1 MEEKRNE
8 TRERKQTK
16 SSQPDQSEYLT
27 TGRAVFLDGGAPD
40 SKERDFSG
48 ARLAGQHDPNAVT
61 LGNDIALNSVTFDS
75 RGFDGIKRWREK
87 LFSEI
92 PEITD
97 ELPRLLTEYMRD
109 LAGDDDSPYLRRA
122 KALKHVFVN
131 KTPIVNP
138 KDLLPGHTTNTMQ
151 GPVCYIDTVGSVI
164 WPELKTVSTR
174 AINPFRVEPE
184 VVRRLNREIFPYWMK
199 RSIQEIAR
207 YSDYDSADY
216 PDRDEVEGTSH
227 EPRLSKSAGQTPR
240 CQQLYER
247 VAFFI
252 AFIASCVSHTVPD
265 FNRLVKYGL
274 QKLTKRMDEDIINF
288 YLTEDQQEFL
298 SGVKEVFEG
307 AVIYAHHL
315 ADEATK
321 VGCSELARICR
332 KVPEHPAETLHEA
345 VVSIW
350 ILYHL
355 LLQENTH
362 YGFSIGRLDQILQP
376 YYLAD
381 WNRLNLDQASEDEKN
396 AYRARAVELMCHF
409 FLKVSD
415 NIPLSSET
423 AESLFAGS
431 GANQA
436 LTVGGTNYD
445 RETGNIENAVN
456 DMTYI
461 ILKATE
467 LLAVRDPNVH
477 ARYHADIH
485 HRDTDGN
492 LLRSHEVSP
501 YLKRLCEVNL
511 NTRATPAI
519 HGDVAVTESLAR
531 YYEHHQGI
539 DSEEAKADAHDYCSI
554 GCIEE
559 NSAAR
564 HYGYTGALNIA
575 LSTVLEMAMFGGKH
589 RSDGF
594 DAESPNWVNGSQDYT
609 SVPIWQMQSMD
620 EFVAAFRFQMDE
632 YAKITVQCH
641 NYMGRFTEKHRPV
654 PLLSGLFI
662 GPTNIP
668 DAPEDINTAKF
679 RDLSSGGAKYNSVGV
694 SVIGI
699 ADVIDSFCSIDNLLF
714 SGGHGIAPQE
724 LILAMEANFDEA
736 NLNRLADNGSR
747 LIREFYGEYPLNA
760 ARLKQIK
767 DLIRCGPRYGKGV
780 GDDNQMAV
788 HYTKVIP
795 KIIQDT
801 YYQYRTYRGGR
812 FLVGYWS
819 MTIHAGYGLLH
830 QATPNLRR
838 NGEAFAGGATPCP
851 GLVNADGSLPNIL
864 DQLYSVSSID
874 NLHVQNG
881 CTYNL
886 TLTARREDQYF
897 ENDNLRFAQY
907 AKAFMENN
915 GILVQMSIAS
925 IDKFKEAHAAAKQ
938 AIKKGISWHERNRIL
953 APYRDLMI
961 RVAGYSAYFVSLSN
975 EMREEIIARAN
986 FALKDGEDTHRYCAE
1001 LT

>member
-1 MEEKRNE
+1 MKEKRIE
-8 TRERKQTK
+8 TKKQPKTSK
-16 SSQPDQSEYLT
+16 LANSEYLT
-27 TGRAVFLDGGAPD
+27 AGRAVFLDGGAQGTNESD
-40 SKERDFSG
+40 RSG
-48 ARLAGQHDPNAVT
+48 GRLTGDHDPNAVT
-61 LGNDIALNSVTFDS
+61 LGNDIALNSVTFGS
-75 RGFDGIKRWREK
+75 RGFDEIKQWREK
-87 LFSEI
+87 LFSEM

-97 ELPRLLTEYMRD
+97 ELPRLLTEYMRQSE
-109 LAGDDDSPYLRRA
+109 GDNDSPFLRRA
-122 KALKHVFVN
+122 KALKHVFIN
-131 KTPIVNP
+131 KTPIVNTN
-138 KDLLPGHTTNTMQ
+138 DLLPGHTTNTMQ

-174 AINPFRVEPE
+174 AINPFNIEPE
-184 VVRRLNREIFPYWMK
+184 VAQRLSREIFPYWMR

-207 YSDYDSADY
+207 YSNYDSADY
-216 PDRDEVEGTSH
+216 PDRDEVEGISD
-227 EPRLSKSAGQTPR
+227 EPRLRKKAGQTPR

-274 QKLTKRMDEDIINF
+274 QNLTKRMDEDITNF
-288 YLTEDQQEFL
+288 NLNQDQQEFL
-298 SGVKEVFEG
+298 AGVKEVFEG

-315 ADEATK
+315 ADEAAN
-321 VGCSELARICR
+321 VGCPELARICR
-332 KVPEHPAETLHEA
+332 KVPKHPASTLHEA
-345 VVSIW
+345 VVSVW
-350 ILYHL
+350 IMYHL

-362 YGFSIGRLDQILQP
+362 YGFSIGRLDQVLQP

-381 WNRLNLDQASEDEKN
+381 WNRLNLDQASEEDKN
-396 AYRARAVELMCHF
+396 AYRTSAVELMCHF

-436 LTVGGTNYD
+436 LTVGGTNYNQA
-445 RETGNIENAVN
+445 TGKTENAVN

-492 LLRSHEVSP
+492 ILQPQEVSP

-519 HGDVAVTESLAR
+519 HGDVSITESLAR
-531 YYEHHQGI
+531 YYESHKGI

-589 RSDGF
+589 RSDGI
-594 DAESPNWVNGSQDYT
+594 DAESPDWAHGRQDYSST
-609 SVPIWQMQSMD
+609 PIWQMQSMD
-620 EFVAAFRFQMDE
+620 EFIAAFKFQMGE

-668 DAPEDINTAKF
+668 DAPEDVNKAKF

-699 ADVIDSFCSIDNLLF
+699 ADIIDSFCSIDNLLF
-714 SGGHGIAPQE
+714 SGGHGVASQE

-736 NLNRLADNGSR
+736 NLNQLANSSSR
-747 LIREFYGEYPLNA
+747 LIREFYGRYPLNA

-767 DLIRCGPRYGKGV
+767 DLIRRGPRYGKGV

-788 HYTKVIP
+788 QYTKVIP

-830 QATPNLRR
+830 RATPNLRR

-874 NLHVQNG
+874 NKHVQNG

-897 ENDNLRFAQY
+897 EKDTFRFAQY
-907 AKAFMENN
+907 AKAFMENK

-925 IDKFKEAHAAAKQ
+925 IDKFKEADVAAKQ
-938 AIKKGISWHERNRIL
+938 AIRQGISWHERNSIL

-961 RVAGYSAYFVSLSN
+961 RVAGYSAYFVSLSQ

-986 FALKDGEDTHRYCAE
+986 FALKDGEDTHRYSIE
-1001 LT
+1001 LS

>member
-1 MEEKRNE
+1 MKDKHEG
-8 TRERKQTK
+8 
-16 SSQPDQSEYLT
+16 PDQSQYLAA
-27 TGRAVFLDGGAPD
+27 GRAVFIDHGNRGPHDGDIFGSGSTADQDPAAATLD
-40 SKERDFSG
+40 
-48 ARLAGQHDPNAVT
+48 
-61 LGNDIALNSVTFDS
+61 NDIALKAVTFDS
-75 RGFDGIKRWREK
+75 RGFDLIQQWREK
-87 LFSEI
+87 LFSEM

-97 ELPRLLTEYMRD
+97 ELPRLLTEYMRQSE
-109 LAGDDDSPYLRRA
+109 GDGDSPYLRRA

-131 KTPIVNP
+131 KTPVVSAD
-138 KDLLPGHTTNTMQ
+138 DLLPGHTTNSIQ

-164 WPELKTVSTR
+164 WPELNTVSTR
-174 AINPFRVEPE
+174 AINPFKIEPE
-184 VVRRLNREIFPYWMK
+184 VARRLSREIFPYWMR
-199 RSIQEIAR
+199 RSIQEVAR
-207 YSDYDSADY
+207 YSEYDTDDY
-216 PDRDEVEGTSH
+216 PDRDEVEGTSY
-227 EPRLSKSAGQTPR
+227 EPPLKKKAGETPR

-247 VAFFI
+247 VAFYI

-265 FNRLVKYGL
+265 FNRLVKFGL
-274 QKLTKRMDEDIINF
+274 QNLLQRMDEDISSLSLNQ
-288 YLTEDQQEFL
+288 EQKEFL
-298 SGVKEVFEG
+298 AGVKEVFTG
-307 AVIYAHHL
+307 AVTYANHL
-315 ADEATK
+315 ADEAEK
-321 VGCSELARICR
+321 VGNHELARICR
-332 KVPEHPAETLHEA
+332 KVPEQPAKTLHEA
-345 VVSIW
+345 VVSVW
-350 ILYHL
+350 IMYHL

-362 YGFSIGRLDQILQP
+362 YGFSIGRLDQVLQP

-381 WNRLNLDQASEDEKN
+381 WKRLNLDQASEEDKN
-396 AYRARAVELMCHF
+396 AYRTKTVELMCHF

-436 LTVGGTNYD
+436 LTVGGTNYN
-445 RETGNIENAVN
+445 RQTGKVENAVN

-485 HRDTDGN
+485 HRDRTGN
-492 LLRSHEVSP
+492 LLQAHEVSP
-501 YLKRLCEVNL
+501 YLKRLCEVNI

-519 HGDVAVTESLAR
+519 HGDVAVTESLAK
-531 YYEHHQGI
+531 YYESHQGI
-539 DSEEAKADAHDYCSI
+539 DSAEAQADAHDYCSI

-589 RSDGF
+589 RSDGI
-594 DAESPNWVNGSQDYT
+594 DAESPNWSRGGQDYT
-609 SVPIWQMQSMD
+609 STPIWQMQSMD

-632 YAKITVQCH
+632 YAKLTVQCH
-641 NYMGRFTEKHRPV
+641 NYMGRFTEKYRPV

-662 GPTNIP
+662 GPTNTP
-668 DAPEDINTAKF
+668 DDRQEENKARF

-714 SGGHGIAPQE
+714 SGDHGIAPQE
-724 LILAMEANFDEA
+724 LILALEADYEDA
-736 NLNRLADNGSR
+736 NLNQLAGSNSPI
-747 LIREFYGEYPLNA
+747 IRDFFKRYPLNA
-760 ARLKQIK
+760 ARLQEIK
-767 DLIRCGPRYGKGV
+767 DLIRFGPRYGKGV
-780 GDDNQMAV
+780 GPENQMAV
-788 HYTKVIP
+788 HYTRVIP

-851 GLVNADGSLPNIL
+851 GLVNADGTLPNIL

-874 NLHVQNG
+874 NTHVQNG

-897 ENDNLRFAQY
+897 QKDNIRFAQY
-907 AKAFMENN
+907 AKAFMENK

-925 IDKFKEAHAAAKQ
+925 IDQFKKAHAAARQ
-938 AIKKGISWHERNRIL
+938 AIKKGISWQERNRIL
-953 APYRDLMI
+953 EPYRDLMI
-961 RVAGYSAYFVSLSN
+961 RVAGYSAYFVSLSQ

-986 FALKDGEDTHRYCAE
+986 FALIDGEDEHRYT
-1001 LT
+1001 L